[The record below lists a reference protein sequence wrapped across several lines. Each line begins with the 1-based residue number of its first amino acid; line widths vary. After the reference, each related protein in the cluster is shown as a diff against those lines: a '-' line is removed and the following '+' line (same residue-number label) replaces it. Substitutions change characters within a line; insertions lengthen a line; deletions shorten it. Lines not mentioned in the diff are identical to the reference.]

1 MRAIFGMLIVWMLCA
16 AGACVSLLWMLAA
29 TFGASPRAWR
39 IAIAIDEAVNIALG
53 GWEFQTISG
62 RCWKY
67 RAEQPYKTLR
77 WVIDAAFGL
86 AGFPAHCEMSCMVED
101 ARIAERAREV
111 VSEDKEDVALP
122 VQTTAA
128 PARKRARRAAP
139 KISNNN
145 KPTKGA
151 RNGTAS
157 RTSRTPRSNADR

>member
-62 RCWKY
+62 LCWKC
-67 RAEQPYKTLR
+67 RAEQPYKMLR
-77 WVIDAAFGL
+77 WMIDAAFGM
-86 AGFPAHCEMSCMVED
+86 AGFPAHCEVSCMVED

-111 VSEDKEDVALP
+111 VAEDKEDVAPP
-122 VQTTAA
+122 VQTPVA
-128 PARKRARRAAP
+128 PERKSARRAAP
-139 KISNNN
+139 KISNN